1 MDLNLL
7 NEEQRKAVETLNGP
21 LQILAGAGSGKTRVI
36 TYRIAN
42 LIDNG
47 IFPGEILALTFTNK
61 AAKEMKTRLEGIL
74 SGNVNNMWIGTFHSM
89 CLRILRRD
97 IEKIGYSSN
106 FVIYDSYDQA
116 TLIKECM
123 KEANVISDT
132 MKPSYFSSVISN
144 AKDELITPDK
154 YEEKYAVDL
163 KTRFASKVYGLYQK
177 KLKKNNAVDFDDII
191 VLTIKLLKENKEVLD
206 YYQNKFRHILVDE
219 YQDSNHAQYI
229 LINLLAQ
236 KHRNLCVVGDDDQSI
251 YGWRGADI
259 RNILEFEK
267 DYSDAQI
274 IKLERN
280 YRSTETI
287 LDAANAVIAKNTG
300 RKNKK
305 LWTDKSSDVKIE
317 IKKNYS
323 DKDEAVYVT
332 QEINR
337 LSALNKYNFSD
348 IAILY
353 RTNVQSRLIEE
364 NLLKKNLP
372 YNIYGGLKF
381 YDRKEI
387 KDILAYLKLISN
399 PSDNIALKRIIN
411 VPKRGIGARTVEKL
425 EDKAGITGES
435 IYSAMIDLENVE
447 FSSKLKNTVRN
458 FVILIKIKICQHET
472 I

>member
-21 LQILAGAGSGKTRVI
+21 LHILAGAGSGKTRVI

-163 KTRFASKVYGLYQK
+163 KTRFASKIYGLYQK
-177 KLKKNNAVDFDDII
+177 KLKKNNAVDFDDISCC
-191 VLTIKLLKENKEVLD
+191 D
-206 YYQNKFRHILVDE
+206 
-219 YQDSNHAQYI
+219 
-229 LINLLAQ
+229 
-236 KHRNLCVVGDDDQSI
+236 
-251 YGWRGADI
+251 
-259 RNILEFEK
+259 
-267 DYSDAQI
+267 
-274 IKLERN
+274 
-280 YRSTETI
+280 
-287 LDAANAVIAKNTG
+287 
-300 RKNKK
+300 
-305 LWTDKSSDVKIE
+305 
-317 IKKNYS
+317 
-323 DKDEAVYVT
+323 
-332 QEINR
+332 
-337 LSALNKYNFSD
+337 
-348 IAILY
+348 
-353 RTNVQSRLIEE
+353 
-364 NLLKKNLP
+364 
-372 YNIYGGLKF
+372 
-381 YDRKEI
+381 
-387 KDILAYLKLISN
+387 
-399 PSDNIALKRIIN
+399 
-411 VPKRGIGARTVEKL
+411 
-425 EDKAGITGES
+425 
-435 IYSAMIDLENVE
+435 
-447 FSSKLKNTVRN
+447 
-458 FVILIKIKICQHET
+458 
-472 I
+472 